1 MRRGPGGSRN
11 KQRTRNA
18 ATHSDVLAQYD
29 ADRDMF
35 GLDPFGSVDYLG
47 TPMRRSSSPTPI
59 EVVVIEEGAAEG
71 QEAVEGQEAGA
82 AAEGVGPAQ
91 AMDVEKEVEKEEV
104 SGGGGEA
111 GRSVDLSIDED
122 SDEEPVEPGPLTQA
136 WNKLEAR
143 ASQMKPGDPVC
154 DIGRSPLRD

>member
-1 MRRGPGGSRN
+1 M
-11 KQRTRNA
+11 
-18 ATHSDVLAQYD
+18 
-29 ADRDMF
+29 
-35 GLDPFGSVDYLG
+35 
-47 TPMRRSSSPTPI
+47 
-59 EVVVIEEGAAEG
+59 IEEGAADEG
-71 QEAVEGQEAGA
+71 QEAVEGREAGA

-122 SDEEPVEPGPLTQA
+122 SDEEPLEPGPLTKA
-136 WNKLEAR
+136 WNQLEAR

-154 DIGRSPLRD
+154 EIGRSPLRD